1 MKELTKVNVYVSQWV
16 KDTGEGEVKGIAV
29 PCGECHACC
38 TGFVNAQL
46 YPHEIKLNF
55 KTKFSKSENR
65 YHLKHKPNGECTYL
79 VPQGCSI
86 HDRVPTVCRTFDC
99 RFMGFFNIK
108 DPKNNHI
115 FVASKR
121 WIFINDNDEIWQHL
135 VRYFKASLS
144 LMPVK
149 SGDPVDYAAKAAI
162 LSAYK
167 KFFVNKE

>member
-38 TGFVNAQL
+38 IKVNAQL
-46 YPHEIKLNF
+46 FPHELKLNF
-55 KTKFSKSENR
+55 KTKFSRSEGKH
-65 YHLKHKPNGECTYL
+65 HLKHKPNGECFYL
-79 VPQGCSI
+79 NEQGCSI

-108 DPKNNHI
+108 DPKNDNI
-115 FVASKR
+115 FAASKR
-121 WIFINDNDEIWQHL
+121 WVFINDNDEIWQHL
-135 VRYFKASLS
+135 VRYFRTSLS
-144 LMPVK
+144 LMPIK